1 MYLIEQ
7 AACHTMTGDGKVY
20 EALPLL
26 PPDPR
31 HERADVPRVGLG
43 ILAV

>member
-1 MYLIEQ
+1 MDLIEQ
-7 AACHTMTGDGKVY
+7 AACHILTGDGKVH

-31 HERADVPRVGLG
+31 HERADVPWVGLG